1 MVIARQDFIIVM
13 IVHAI
18 IQDVMLIN
26 IKEQTCFAISNVQME
41 LKPIKTIYVNH
52 AQEMYVPKDYFMI

>member
-1 MVIARQDFIIVM
+1 MAIARQDFIIVM
-13 IVHAI
+13 IAHAI

-26 IKEQTCFAISNVQME
+26 IKEQTCFAINNAQME

-52 AQEMYVPKDYFMI
+52 AQEMHVPKDYFMI